1 MTKQELIDK
10 VQKMEQLKA
19 QAEWIDE
26 AADTLS
32 RLDRAGS
39 LTFQENQDIVEMQI
53 KLKKLRNTRLTAA
66 NELLVEVMEYAHSAK
81 S

>member
-1 MTKQELIDK
+1 MTKQELIGK
-10 VQKMEQLKA
+10 VQRVEQLKA
-19 QAEWIDE
+19 QAEWIGE

-53 KLKKLRNTRLTAA
+53 KLKKLRGTRLAA
-66 NELLVEVMEYAHSAK
+66 AGELFVEVMEDAHSAK
-81 S
+81 A